1 MRPKGWFIV
10 AGVLGVVALIATITI
25 VTTDRGARSFVESTY
40 TKASAEGDSP
50 TVSAYRSDSPPSV
63 VAKEIIADT
72 TPVNQSA
79 DGSGVYLRYPEEV
92 IAILPRDGGSLIQ
105 VDTVERS
112 YNQYHSHIGGFFW
125 GWTSPRGEDFRGG
138 GPGSGK

>member
-1 MRPKGWFIV
+1 MKPKGWFII
-10 AGVLGVVALIATITI
+10 AGVLGVVAVIAVIVIT
-25 VTTDRGARSFVESTY
+25 TTDRGARSYVERNYSRATAEST
-40 TKASAEGDSP
+40 SS
-50 TVSAYRSDSPPSV
+50 TVSAFRSDSPPSV

-72 TPVNQSA
+72 TPINQSA
-79 DGSGVYLRYPEEV
+79 DGSGVYLRYPDEV

-105 VDTVERS
+105 IDTVERS